1 MHFAVG
7 KGQEAVLHGW
17 KSNRVGYVAQ
27 VEWTPTVGFDP
38 DTFRSVLKD
47 ESGSG
52 LIVGDD
58 SMHTLAVTL
67 VAVAVA
73 GQDSVHRRYRDGPWV
88 DCGAFQNLHIRQ
100 RSDMQEDA
108 GLLHFVIEAAGLDAD
123 YLYFGVEQVL
133 DGGWVVAVDGSVDM
147 PSVHEDA
154 QFGRRDWRL

>member
-1 MHFAVG
+1 
-7 KGQEAVLHGW
+7 
-17 KSNRVGYVAQ
+17 
-27 VEWTPTVGFDP
+27 
-38 DTFRSVLKD
+38 
-47 ESGSG
+47 
-52 LIVGDD
+52 
-58 SMHTLAVTL
+58 MHTLAVTL

-73 GQDSVHRRYRDGPWV
+73 GQDSVHRRYRDGPRV
-88 DCGAFQNLHIRQ
+88 DLGALQNLHIVQ
-100 RSDMQEDA
+100 RLDMKQDA